1 MLQSLYNITVILII
15 VVFIIS
21 CKKNIE
27 NTHGSLVPKTADED
41 ATVPSLRINDAILH
55 AEAIGDPADPLI
67 ICLHGGPGG
76 DYRYLLPA
84 ANLAASGYRVVFYD
98 QRGSGLSQ
106 RFDKSWYES
115 VDKTYGDQAIDK
127 FFFDDLKGIIEHYK
141 ISPDQKVF
149 LLGQSWGAMLASA
162 YTGKYPEG
170 ITGLILAEPG
180 GLRWDDIIDYIKRSR
195 SFKFL
200 GETLNDAVYLDQFI
214 SPKKNDHDMLDYK
227 FMLLSSKNDIT
238 YEDPAEALSWR
249 SGAVINTE
257 SLRIGNIHRW
267 DMSSGLSDL
276 NIPVLFIFSE
286 YNKAYT
292 DSWAQKISAVF
303 RNKETL
309 KVNGVGHS
317 GMFTDQTSWKNITLP
332 AILDYLKKLK
342 Q

>member
-1 MLQSLYNITVILII
+1 MLQSLYNITVTLII

-41 ATVPSLRINDAILH
+41 ATIPSLRINDAILH

-141 ISPDQKVF
+141 ISSDHKVF
-149 LLGQSWGAMLASA
+149 LLGQSWGA
-162 YTGKYPEG
+162 
-170 ITGLILAEPG
+170 
-180 GLRWDDIIDYIKRSR
+180 
-195 SFKFL
+195 
-200 GETLNDAVYLDQFI
+200 NDV
-214 SPKKNDHDMLDYK
+214 
-227 FMLLSSKNDIT
+227 
-238 YEDPAEALSWR
+238 
-249 SGAVINTE
+249 
-257 SLRIGNIHRW
+257 
-267 DMSSGLSDL
+267 
-276 NIPVLFIFSE
+276 SE
-286 YNKAYT
+286 CLYR
-292 DSWAQKISAVF
+292 KISGGYNWANSC
-303 RNKETL
+303 RTRWIAL
-309 KVNGVGHS
+309 GRYYRLH
-317 GMFTDQTSWKNITLP
+317 
-332 AILDYLKKLK
+332 KKI
-342 Q
+342 QIF